1 MSTLAYKTRGQS
13 SPQGK
18 PRVFFCC
25 HPEDFQPFFQEIADN
40 ILKMQNCAIWYFTD
54 QQATPDD
61 EQMETDLG
69 QMQLFVVPVTAKL
82 LHLSNFAADA
92 AIPFA
97 LKQHIPVLPLMQES
111 GLDELF
117 CHKFGDIQFLDKR
130 KQDPTAIS
138 YEEKLEKYLSSV
150 LVGDELAAKVR
161 AAFGA
166 YIFMSYRKKDR
177 KYAQILMRKIHANEF
192 CRDIAIWYDEFL
204 TPGENFNQAIADA
217 LQKSQQFTLVI
228 TPNLIN
234 ETNYVMT
241 TEYPA
246 AMASGKPILPAELV
260 KTDRGILERCY
271 TDIPDC
277 IDAYNKGALSE
288 SLFQAVQQLALPEN
302 SDSPEHN
309 FLIGL
314 AYLGGID
321 VEVDHK
327 RARMLIQSAAE
338 TGFVEAIKKL
348 VSMYRTGEGVERNY
362 RMSIRWQETL
372 IELLRKQFDAENS
385 EKNILLLANAYWSLG
400 DYQYELWNLKKAK
413 SSYLDFLQFV
423 ESVQYQFPQMKGY
436 VSIGYLKVG
445 KVLRTE
451 GALADAFE
459 YCEKSLQIAEQL
471 AADAK
476 NVKTRRNLSFSYD
489 NVGAILQEEGKTED
503 AFQYYKKALNIRKQ
517 LASETGTIEAQN
529 DLSSSYS
536 EIGTILQMNGN
547 LEDALQYYKNA
558 LSIRKQLMAETST
571 LDAQRSV
578 ASSYHNIGTILQT
591 QGKLE
596 DALQYYKNAL
606 GIQEQLVTKTRIAE
620 VRSGMASNYNDI
632 GMILQEKGDLEDAA
646 QYYKKALNMREQLA
660 AETGTP
666 KARNDEANSCFKLGN
681 LGQGNISYLRRALE
695 LWTQLTAECPQ
706 VARYQK
712 NKEIVEKTLQKK
724 LQTVTRESE
733 PTVEAAQAAE
743 APALS
748 YLLPDELI
756 CKPVEDPI
764 VFYKAAAE
772 KYEQSSQMPDKSDD
786 LKNLAISYGCLADA
800 CLRVKDSQAAVIYY
814 RWALQ
819 AGEKLA
825 RAKST
830 TGTWDNVGVTAYKLG
845 FLEKDSIKYLEYSLR
860 VWDTLKQAVPDNP
873 RYIKCR
879 NIVKEELEKRN
890 LRSAG
895 EKLLPNKLEAK
906 KRSRWKLWK

>member
-25 HPEDFQPFFQEIADN
+25 HPEDFQPFFQEIAAN

-217 LQKSQQFTLVI
+217 LQKSQLFTLVI

-271 TDIPDC
+271 TDLPDC

-338 TGFVEAIKKL
+338 AGFVEAIKKL

-451 GALADAFE
+451 
-459 YCEKSLQIAEQL
+459 
-471 AADAK
+471 
-476 NVKTRRNLSFSYD
+476 
-489 NVGAILQEEGKTED
+489 
-503 AFQYYKKALNIRKQ
+503 
-517 LASETGTIEAQN
+517 
-529 DLSSSYS
+529 
-536 EIGTILQMNGN
+536 
-547 LEDALQYYKNA
+547 
-558 LSIRKQLMAETST
+558 
-571 LDAQRSV
+571 
-578 ASSYHNIGTILQT
+578 
-591 QGKLE
+591 
-596 DALQYYKNAL
+596 
-606 GIQEQLVTKTRIAE
+606 
-620 VRSGMASNYNDI
+620 
-632 GMILQEKGDLEDAA
+632 
-646 QYYKKALNMREQLA
+646 
-660 AETGTP
+660 
-666 KARNDEANSCFKLGN
+666 
-681 LGQGNISYLRRALE
+681 
-695 LWTQLTAECPQ
+695 
-706 VARYQK
+706 
-712 NKEIVEKTLQKK
+712 
-724 LQTVTRESE
+724 
-733 PTVEAAQAAE
+733 
-743 APALS
+743 
-748 YLLPDELI
+748 
-756 CKPVEDPI
+756 
-764 VFYKAAAE
+764 
-772 KYEQSSQMPDKSDD
+772 
-786 LKNLAISYGCLADA
+786 
-800 CLRVKDSQAAVIYY
+800 
-814 RWALQ
+814 
-819 AGEKLA
+819 
-825 RAKST
+825 
-830 TGTWDNVGVTAYKLG
+830 
-845 FLEKDSIKYLEYSLR
+845 
-860 VWDTLKQAVPDNP
+860 
-873 RYIKCR
+873 
-879 NIVKEELEKRN
+879 
-890 LRSAG
+890 
-895 EKLLPNKLEAK
+895 
-906 KRSRWKLWK
+906 